1 MDRNDHERC
10 QNATAKASARHGA
23 AITILVMTKVCGLAI
38 TLTIVSGTMIA
49 ISGTGRAQ
57 APFAEYD
64 LIIRGGSVLD
74 GTGAEGTRT
83 DLGVSGDRIVT
94 VGRIPPSARARRS
107 IDATNLT
114 VSPGFIDVHS
124 HAAEGLSGALSDAIP
139 LLAQG
144 VTTVFINPD
153 GGGPIDLT
161 AQRKALDARRVGVN
175 IGQFVPQGSI
185 RSEVMGLADR
195 DPTADEAT
203 RMTQLVRAG
212 MDAGGLGLSTGLYYA
227 PGSYTKTDEMV
238 TLAKVAAEYG
248 GVYSSH
254 IRDEADYNIG
264 VVAAVD
270 EVIRIAE
277 QAHIRAVVSHMKA
290 LGPANWGRSV
300 DLVAAID
307 RARSRGLQVFADQY
321 AYDASG
327 TSVVAALVPRWA
339 EAGGRRAMLERVNG
353 ADAARIRAAIVDN
366 IARRGGPEKMVVS
379 DYAPD
384 HTLEGR
390 SLADV
395 ALSRSTD
402 VVDVVVDLLQRGDPG
417 LVSFNMSD
425 EDIVRIMRQSWTM
438 TCSDGEL
445 TSPGSGKPHP
455 RGYGAFARKLGLYA
469 RERHVIDL
477 AQAVHSMSG
486 LPATV
491 FGLKDR
497 GAIRE
502 GAVADVVVFD
512 AARIRDTAT
521 YTEPQQLAEGVRY
534 VLVNG
539 VLVFDDAVPTG
550 KRPGQF
556 IRPLRQ

>member
-1 MDRNDHERC
+1 M
-10 QNATAKASARHGA
+10 KS
-23 AITILVMTKVCGLAI
+23 MCGLAI
-38 TLTIVSGTMIA
+38 GLAIVQGTMA
-49 ISGTGRAQ
+49 ALSGTGRSQ
-57 APFAEYD
+57 APSAEYD
-64 LIIRGGSVLD
+64 VIIRGGSVLD
-74 GTGAEGTRT
+74 GTGAPAAQV
-83 DLGVSGDRIVT
+83 DLGICGDRIVT
-94 VGRIPPSARARRS
+94 VGPIPAAARAERS

-124 HAAEGLSGALSDAIP
+124 HAAGGLGGALGDAIP

-161 AQRKALDARRVGVN
+161 AQRKGIEARRVGVN

-185 RSEVMGLADR
+185 RGDVMGFADR
-195 DPTADEAT
+195 DPTAAEEM
-203 RMTQLVRAG
+203 RMAQLVRAG

-227 PGSYTKTDEMV
+227 PGSYAKTHEIV

-254 IRDEADYNIG
+254 IRDEADYSIG

-353 ADAARIRAAIVDN
+353 ADAARLRAAIADN

-384 HTLEGR
+384 HTLEGQ
-390 SLADV
+390 SLAEV
-395 ALSRSTD
+395 ARSRSAD
-402 VVDVVVDLLQRGDPG
+402 VIDVVVDLLQRGDPG

-425 EDIVRIMRQSWTM
+425 EDIIRIMRQSWTM
-438 TCSDGEL
+438 TCSDGDL

-455 RGYGAFARKLGLYA
+455 RGYGAFARKLGVYA
-469 RERHVIDL
+469 RDRQVIGL
-477 AQAVHSMSG
+477 AQAVHSMTD
-486 LPATV
+486 LPASV

-497 GAIRE
+497 GVIRQ
-502 GAVADVVVFD
+502 GAVADLVVFD
-512 AARIRDTAT
+512 PVRIRDTAT
-521 YTEPQQLAEGVRY
+521 YTKPQQLAEGVRY

-539 VLVFDDAVPTG
+539 VFVFDDAVPTG
-550 KRPGQF
+550 KRPGKF